1 MPINLERIGHCA
13 VRVRDIE
20 RSKKFY
26 IDILGLQFM
35 EQDPDHGGVFM
46 SLPGDG
52 HTIDV
57 SPVQDPETA
66 AGPVQA
72 NNAVGVVHIAFKVG
86 SYQALKEAY
95 DTLQTNGVEVA
106 RMMDHVSQRS
116 IYFTDPD
123 GNGLEIYY
131 EYPTARE
138 LFLKGRG
145 DEDLPFTF
153 DDPLPEWA
161 GVTSAETAGSGSWD
175 HVTAEEFARGYSE
188 ADSVYDTI

>member
-1 MPINLERIGHCA
+1 MLHLGVDMAIKLDRIGHCLL
-13 VRVRDIE
+13 RVKDAE

-26 IDILGLQFM
+26 IDVLGFQLM

-52 HTIDV
+52 HTIDISQV
-57 SPVQDPETA
+57 ENPEAAQTSPSGRDQL
-66 AGPVQA
+66 GL
-72 NNAVGVVHIAFKVG
+72 VHIAFKVG
-86 SYQALKEAY
+86 SYEGLKEAY
-95 DTLQTNGVEVA
+95 DTLQANGIEVQ

-145 DEDLPFTF
+145 DEDLPFSF

-161 GVTSAETAGSGSWD
+161 GVTS
-175 HVTAEEFARGYSE
+175 
-188 ADSVYDTI
+188 

>member
-13 VRVRDIE
+13 VRVRDVE
-20 RSKKFY
+20 RSKEFY
-26 IDILGLQFM
+26 TEVLGFQFM
-35 EQDPDHGGVFM
+35 EQDPDHGGCFM

-57 SPVQDPETA
+57 SPVDDPDTA
-66 AGPVQA
+66 HGPVQTPGG
-72 NNAVGVVHIAFKVG
+72 VGVVHIAFKVG

-95 DTLQTNGVEVA
+95 DTLEEHGVTVN

-138 LFLKGRG
+138 LFLNGRG
-145 DEDLPFTF
+145 DEDLPFSF
-153 DDPLPEWA
+153 NDPLPEWA
-161 GVTSAETAGSGSWD
+161 GVTS
-175 HVTAEEFARGYSE
+175 
-188 ADSVYDTI
+188 

>member
-1 MPINLERIGHCA
+1 MPINLDRIGHCA

-20 RSKKFY
+20 RSKNFY
-26 IDILGLQFM
+26 LNVLGLQFM
-35 EQDPDHGGVFM
+35 EQDPDHGGCFM

-52 HTIDV
+52 HTIDI
-57 SPVQDPETA
+57 SPVQDADTA

-72 NNAVGVVHIAFKVG
+72 NNAVGVVHIAFKVA
-86 SYQALKEAY
+86 SYQALKDAY
-95 DTLQTNGVEVA
+95 DTLIEHGVEVN

-138 LFLKGRG
+138 LFLQGRG
-145 DEDLPFTF
+145 DEDLTFSF

-161 GVTSAETAGSGSWD
+161 GVTS
-175 HVTAEEFARGYSE
+175 
-188 ADSVYDTI
+188 

>member
-1 MPINLERIGHCA
+1 MSINLDRIGHCA

-20 RSKKFY
+20 RSKNFY
-26 IDILGLQFM
+26 LNVLGLQFM
-35 EQDPDHGGVFM
+35 EQDPDHGGCFM

-52 HTIDV
+52 HTIDI
-57 SPVQDPETA
+57 SPVQDPDTA

-86 SYQALKEAY
+86 SYEALKEAY
-95 DTLQTNGVEVA
+95 DTLIEHGVEVN

-138 LFLKGRG
+138 LFLQGRG
-145 DEDLPFTF
+145 DEDLTFSF

-161 GVTSAETAGSGSWD
+161 GVTSLG
-175 HVTAEEFARGYSE
+175 
-188 ADSVYDTI
+188 